1 MFLYGL
7 DPGPFVT
14 SRESKSS
21 GIMSTIWYYIRQLL
35 LWHNAESLEERPT
48 VAGTHG
54 QRLKAAESLLEKA
67 VEPAKNEDAIF
78 LLAEM
83 NFVSLC

>member
-1 MFLYGL
+1 M
-7 DPGPFVT
+7 
-14 SRESKSS
+14 
-21 GIMSTIWYYIRQLL
+21 L

-48 VAGTHG
+48 AAGTHG
-54 QRLKAAESLLEKA
+54 KRLKAAESLLEKA

-83 NFVSLC
+83 NFVGLY